1 MATMGWQLEG
11 NSVFLCSLYFLIHCS
26 IFTQW
31 CLVHTR
37 TPNAR
42 SSSDSSTARD
52 PPRSPTALRAPTAYL
67 LHVSSTDTLASVLK
81 SRSSVSVASCTG
93 LKNRTRGVNDPQN
106 PLHRA
111 RHRDRALLKT
121 PVRLKSSALHYS
133 NYL

>member
-1 MATMGWQLEG
+1 M
-11 NSVFLCSLYFLIHCS
+11 FLCSLYFLIHCS

-81 SRSSVSVASCTG
+81 SRSSVSVACRTG
-93 LKNRTRGVNDPQN
+93 LKIEHGEVTPPKTLFIELGI
-106 PLHRA
+106 A
-111 RHRDRALLKT
+111 TAL
-121 PVRLKSSALHYS
+121 Y
-133 NYL
+133 